1 MLPAVKQAPP
11 KKYHWQFVELPVKF
25 SDTCV
30 LVQLGAGACAGAG
43 SGSPLPPTAS
53 TMEIRKYLVFIGTI
67 PGP

>member
-1 MLPAVKQAPP
+1 VLP
-11 KKYHWQFVELPVKF
+11 FKF
-25 SDTCV
+25 SYTCV
-30 LVQLGAGACAGAG
+30 VVQLGAGACAGAG